1 MTMKRGEDIRAI
13 NLMPRQPKAED
24 TPRKGLGRGLSA
36 LMGDDSE
43 DYAAL
48 DRVKSQKDLPVEFL
62 MPCPLQPRRQFG
74 ENDLR
79 DLVASV
85 REHGILQPILVRR
98 HSDTPDR
105 YEIIAGERRWRAAQ
119 QAQLTKV
126 PVVIRDFN
134 DEEALEVALIENV
147 QREDLTP
154 IEEGQGYQRL
164 IDEFDHTQEQVS
176 KLIGRSR
183 SHIANTLRLLNLPME
198 VREMLHTGLLTAGHG
213 RALLSDPN
221 PVAAAKRI
229 VAGGLNVRETEA
241 LAPKKKRTA
250 TTPTAKDADT
260 LALERDLSTA
270 LGLPVTVAFKGEK
283 KGGDLRIA
291 YTTLEQLDDIC
302 RRLLHHPTDTDHQ

>member
-1 MTMKRGEDIRAI
+1 MAD
-13 NLMPRQPKAED
+13 D

-36 LMGDDSE
+36 LMGDDEE

-48 DRVKSQKDLPVEFL
+48 DQVKSQKDLPIEFL
-62 MPCPLQPRRQFG
+62 IPSPFQPRHRFD

-98 HSDTPDR
+98 HGDTSDR

-119 QAQLTKV
+119 QARLTKV
-126 PVVIRDFN
+126 PVVIKDFN

-154 IEEGQGYQRL
+154 VEEAQGYQRL
-164 IDEFDHTQEQVS
+164 MEEFEHTQEQVS

-183 SHIANTLRLLNLPME
+183 SHIANTLRLLNLPIE

-213 RALLSDPN
+213 RALLNDPN
-221 PVAAAKRI
+221 PVATAKKI

-241 LAPKKKRTA
+241 LAPKKKRAA
-250 TTPTAKDADT
+250 TTPAAKDADT

-270 LGLPVTVAFKGEK
+270 VGLPVTISFKGEK
-283 KGGDLRIA
+283 KGGTLKVA
-291 YTTLEQLDDIC
+291 YSTLEQLDEIC
-302 RRLLHHPTDTDHQ
+302 RRLSHHSTQDDA

>member
-1 MTMKRGEDIRAI
+1 MKKVGDDIRAI
-13 NLMPRQPKAED
+13 NLLPREPKPED
-24 TPRKGLGRGLSA
+24 VPRKGLGRGLSA

-43 DYAAL
+43 PNAAL
-48 DRVKSQKDLPVEFL
+48 DQVKSQKDLPVEFL
-62 MPCPLQPRRQFG
+62 TPSPFQPRRRFD
-74 ENDLR
+74 ENDLS
-79 DLVASV
+79 DLVTSV

-98 HSDTPDR
+98 LAASPDR

-134 DEEALEVALIENV
+134 DEEVLEVALIENV

-164 IDEFDHTQEQVS
+164 LDEFNHTQEQLS

-183 SHIANTLRLLNLPME
+183 SHIANTLRLLNLPIE
-198 VREMLHTGLLTAGHG
+198 VREMLHAGLITAGHG

-221 PVAAAKRI
+221 PVVTAKRI
-229 VAGGLNVRETEA
+229 VAGGFNVRETEA
-241 LAPKKKRTA
+241 LAPKKKRSAA
-250 TTPTAKDADT
+250 TPASKDADT

-270 LGLPVTVAFKGEK
+270 LGLPVTVAFRGEK
-283 KGGDLRIA
+283 KGGHLNIA
-291 YTTLEQLDDIC
+291 YKTLEQLDDIC
-302 RRLLHHPTDTDHQ
+302 RRLLRHPTDNDHQ